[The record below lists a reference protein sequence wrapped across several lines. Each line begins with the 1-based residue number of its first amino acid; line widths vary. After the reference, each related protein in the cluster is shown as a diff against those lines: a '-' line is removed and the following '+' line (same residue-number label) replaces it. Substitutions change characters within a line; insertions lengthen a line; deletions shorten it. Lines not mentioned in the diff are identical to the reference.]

1 MNIWWILV
9 IAGALTFGMRFSFIY
24 LLGNVKLPDV
34 VRRALRFVPPAVLT
48 ALVLPELLMPA
59 GYLDL
64 SLANHRWLAGLIAGL
79 VAWRTKSAVI
89 TILVGMGAL
98 WLFQW
103 IFSLRM

>member
-1 MNIWWILV
+1 
-9 IAGALTFGMRFSFIY
+9 LTFGMRFSFIY

-79 VAWRTKSAVI
+79 VAWRTKSAPL
-89 TILVGMGAL
+89 TILAGAVVL
-98 WLFQW
+98 LILQTVF
-103 IFSLRM
+103 

>member
-9 IAGALTFGMRFSFIY
+9 IAGALTFGMRFSFIF

-79 VAWRTKSAVI
+79 VAWRTNSAPLTFLAGAVALL
-89 TILVGMGAL
+89 ILQTML
-98 WLFQW
+98 
-103 IFSLRM
+103 

>member
-9 IAGALTFGMRFSFIY
+9 IAGALTFAMRFSFIY

-79 VAWRTKSAVI
+79 VAWRTKSAPLTFLAGAVVLL
-89 TILVGMGAL
+89 ILQTV
-98 WLFQW
+98 F
-103 IFSLRM
+103 